1 MEVAVDI
8 TRQLA
13 QFVVKHSFSDIPDS
27 VRRLAKYT
35 IIDTLGCC
43 IAGYTEAREE
53 CEWVVNLIEELG
65 GTPESSVFM
74 NGFKTSPPFA
84 ALANGTMI
92 HSIDFDD
99 THMGSISHFSASL
112 VPTVFSLGEK
122 VGIDGPGLIEAY
134 VTGFEIGARVGRH
147 MMPSHYKFW
156 HPTST
161 FGSLASVAAAAK
173 LLKLNEVETE
183 YALGLAADQAGG
195 LRYCIDKGDYSKSLH
210 PGFAAMKGVM
220 LALLVTKGANGPKG
234 ILEYPTGFC
243 QAFSEDPDIEQ
254 ISSGLGKSFEL
265 TSNSLKAYP
274 TILIS
279 HGAIQAVLE
288 LMEEHNVEDADIL
301 KIRLRTPKTAKG
313 QGQNYHP
320 ETPMAARLSIPFCV
334 ALAVVDKKISL
345 TQFTKKRLL
354 DPQIS
359 DLMGRIEIE
368 EDGSLNKQYPE
379 TLASIIEMETNGKGT
394 LRNQV
399 IYPKGNMKNPMTEDD
414 IIDKFRKLCTM
425 TISRDR
431 CQEILERLLHLD
443 QPGSVQPLFDSL
455 RRTSRP

>member
-1 MEVAVDI
+1 MGI

-13 QFVVKHSFSDIPDS
+13 QFVVNQSFSDIPNA
-27 VRRLAKYT
+27 VKGQAKYT

-53 CEWVVNLIEELG
+53 CEWVVNLIKDLG
-65 GTPESSVFM
+65 GKPESSVFM
-74 NGFKTSPPFA
+74 SGFKTSPPFA

-112 VPTVFSLGEK
+112 VPTVFSLGERLRA
-122 VGIDGPGLIEAY
+122 DGPGLLEAF
-134 VTGFEIGARVGRH
+134 VVGFEVGARVGRE
-147 MMPSHYKFW
+147 MMPSHYRFW

-161 FGSLASVAAAAK
+161 FGSLASVAAASK
-173 LLKLNEVETE
+173 LLKLDEVQTE
-183 YALGLAADQAGG
+183 YAMGLAADQAAG

-210 PGFAAMKGVM
+210 PGFAAMQGVM
-220 LALLVTKGANGPKG
+220 LALLVEKGANGPKG

-243 QAFSEDPDIEQ
+243 YAFSEEPNIEKIAQ
-254 ISSGLGKSFEL
+254 GLGESYEL
-265 TSNSLKAYP
+265 TSNSLKVYP

-279 HGAIQAVLE
+279 HAAIQAVLE
-288 LMEEHNVEDADIL
+288 LMEEHDVGDREIL
-301 KIRLRTPKTAKG
+301 RIRLRIPRTAKG

-320 ETPMAARLSIPFCV
+320 ETPLAARLSIPFCV
-334 ALAVVDKKISL
+334 ALAAADKKISL
-345 TQFTKKRLL
+345 TQFTKERLG
-354 DPQIS
+354 DPHIN

-368 EDGSLNKQYPE
+368 EDTSLNKQYPE
-379 TLASIIEMETNGKGT
+379 TLASVVEMEIKGNGT

-414 IIDKFRKLCTM
+414 ITDKFRKLCSVSIT
-425 TISRDR
+425 RDR
-431 CQEILERLLHLD
+431 CEGILERLLHLD
-443 QPGSVQPLFDSL
+443 TSDSLQELFDSL
-455 RRTSRP
+455 RG